1 VAGRTE
7 KGAPASSASGS
18 NAWRRRPGSAG
29 LRTLDLFLSE
39 LIKAGGRLPENL
51 VLTLPKVSTVD
62 QVRAMVLA
70 ARALE
75 AEHSL
80 GEGTITFEIQVETPQ
95 LVLAADGTVPLAT
108 ALQAGAGSRDLAALR
123 NV

>member
-1 VAGRTE
+1 M
-7 KGAPASSASGS
+7 
-18 NAWRRRPGSAG
+18 
-29 LRTLDLFLSE
+29 RTLDLFIAE
-39 LIKAGGRLPENL
+39 LIKAGGALPENL

-75 AEHSL
+75 AEHGL

-95 LVLAADGTVPLAT
+95 FVLAADGTVPLAT
-108 ALQAGAGSRDLAALR
+108 ALQAGAGRVTSLHYGTYDYSASMGVAAAYRRWIIRSQTSRR
-123 NV
+123 IR